1 MEANQVLNDSVNK
14 EVEQA
19 EVKQPELN
27 SSSIDK
33 WNIGKY
39 IILPDSDESVSFF
52 AILEKEK
59 ENLTSSDIYAY
70 AYMTESGMIDIFSSK
85 ELQDKVMNIKLAETG
100 IEKKLILKNLKSIF
114 NEESTNLK
122 PFSLPEDVETELLNN
137 LVANN
142 KMLNDSIKKLSKKHN
157 SIDFLNKYAF
167 KKHVLIQGKKGSS
180 KSYSSFQFIADGNY
194 EHEVLI
200 GHNSIEAMDF
210 LGHFIT
216 TSDGSIAWKDGALTS
231 AFRKAKEHGKAIL
244 LIDEML
250 RIPEKEL
257 NVIVGSLSP
266 DYNGDFVLRTG
277 RAIGID
283 DDGLAKEEVLK
294 VPKDSLFVIATTN
307 VGAGYQIYHA
317 DEALLDRFRILNINM
332 TEKEIAKIIEGE
344 IKKKR
349 FSSLVKAKL
358 LNVFSAL
365 EKSFKLGELTKMTN
379 LRQLVESIE
388 MADTEND
395 IESNLYDL
403 AGNMVEIDLDGK
415 PNKQQL
421 STYQNIIKNNYN

>member
-1 MEANQVLNDSVNK
+1 MEENQVLNGLSDNEAQK
-14 EVEQA
+14 EE
-19 EVKQPELN
+19 N
-27 SSSIDK
+27 K
-33 WNIGKY
+33 WNIDKY
-39 IILPDSDESVSFF
+39 IILPDTDESVSFF
-52 AILEKEK
+52 AILEREK
-59 ENLTSSDIYAY
+59 ENLTLSDVYAY
-70 AYMTESGMIDIFSSK
+70 AYITESGTIDIFSSK
-85 ELQDKVMNIKLAETG
+85 ELQDKLMNIKLAEDG

-114 NEESTNLK
+114 NEEPTDLK
-122 PFSLPEDVETELLNN
+122 PFKLSDNIETDLLVG
-137 LVANN
+137 LAEKN
-142 KMLNDSIKKLSKKHN
+142 KVLNENIRKLSKKHN
-157 SIDFLNKYAF
+157 SIDFLSKYAF

-231 AFRKAKEHGKAIL
+231 AFRKAKEHGRAIL

-266 DYNGDFVLRTG
+266 DYNGDFILRTG
-277 RAIGID
+277 RALGID
-283 DDGLAKEEVLK
+283 ENGLAKEEVLK
-294 VPKDSLFVIATTN
+294 VPKNSLFVIATTN
-307 VGAGYQIYHA
+307 VGAGYQVYHA
-317 DEALLDRFRILNINM
+317 DEALLDRFRILNIDM

-344 IKKKR
+344 IKKKK
-349 FSSLVKAKL
+349 FSSLVKPKL

-388 MADTEND
+388 MSENEDD
-395 IESNLYDL
+395 IEMNLYDL

-421 STYQNIIKNNYN
+421 STYKNIIKNNYS